1 MNLPKVVKNL
11 DTGRKKVDRIPLE
24 SLKHSR
30 DFLQQLKANDF
41 IMLGSNTWMFFVK
54 RS

>member
-11 DTGRKKVDRIPLE
+11 DTGRKKVDRLE

-41 IMLGSNTWMFFVK
+41 IMLRSNTLMFFVK